1 MEQNQ
6 VNLSQFNINEL
17 KALAYDE
24 VVKINTTSNNLRV
37 LNQEL
42 AKRQQQGAVDAEPV
56 VAEPQ
61 TNN

>member
-6 VNLSQFNINEL
+6 VNISQLSINEL

-24 VVKINTTSNNLRV
+24 LLKINVANNNLRV

-42 AKRQQQGAVDAEPV
+42 SKRQQQGDANATPV
-56 VAEPQ
+56 EQ
-61 TNN
+61 Q

>member
-17 KALAYDE
+17 KATAYDE
-24 VVKINTTSNNLRV
+24 VVKINAASNNLRV

-42 AKRQQQGAVDAEPV
+42 AKRQQQGAVDAELV
-56 VAEPQ
+56 VAEPL
-61 TNN
+61 NN

>member
-61 TNN
+61 NNN

>member
-24 VVKINTTSNNLRV
+24 VVKINTTSNNLRI

-56 VAEPQ
+56 VAEPL
-61 TNN
+61 NN

>member
-6 VNLSQFNINEL
+6 INLSQFNIHEL

-24 VVKINTTSNNLRV
+24 LIKVNIHGGNLRI

-42 AKRQQQGAVDAEPV
+42 IKRQQQGDASATPV
-56 VAEPQ
+56 VP
-61 TNN
+61 NNQQ

>member
-6 VNLSQFNINEL
+6 VNISQLSINEL

-24 VVKINTTSNNLRV
+24 LVKINVANNNLRV

-42 AKRQQQGAVDAEPV
+42 SKRQQQGDANATPV
-56 VAEPQ
+56 EQ
-61 TNN
+61 Q

>member
-17 KALAYDE
+17 KAYAYDE
-24 VVKINTTSNNLRV
+24 LIKINVANNNLRI

-42 AKRQQQGAVDAEPV
+42 AKRQQQGAVDAELV
-56 VAEPQ
+56 VAEPL
-61 TNN
+61 NN

>member
-6 VNLSQFNINEL
+6 VNISQLSVNEL

-24 VVKINTTSNNLRV
+24 LIKINIANNNLRV

-42 AKRQQQGAVDAEPV
+42 SKRQQQGDANATPV
-56 VAEPQ
+56 EQ
-61 TNN
+61 QQ

>member
-6 VNLSQFNINEL
+6 VNISQLSINEL

-24 VVKINTTSNNLRV
+24 LLKVNVANNNLRV

-42 AKRQQQGAVDAEPV
+42 SKRQQQGDANATPV
-56 VAEPQ
+56 EQ
-61 TNN
+61 Q

>member
-6 VNLSQFNINEL
+6 VNISQLSINEL

-24 VVKINTTSNNLRV
+24 LLKINVANNNLRV

-42 AKRQQQGAVDAEPV
+42 SKRQQQGDANATPV
-56 VAEPQ
+56 EQ
-61 TNN
+61 QQ

>member
-17 KALAYDE
+17 EAFAYDE
-24 VVKINTTSNNLRV
+24 VVKINATSNNLRI

-42 AKRQQQGAVDAEPV
+42 AKRQQQGAVDAELV
-56 VAEPQ
+56 VAEPL
-61 TNN
+61 NN

>member
-17 KALAYDE
+17 KAYAYDE
-24 VVKINTTSNNLRV
+24 LIKINVANNNLRI

-56 VAEPQ
+56 VAEPL
-61 TNN
+61 NN

>member
-17 KALAYDE
+17 KAFAYDE
-24 VVKINTTSNNLRV
+24 VVKINATNNNLRI

-56 VAEPQ
+56 VAEPL
-61 TNN
+61 NN

>member
-17 KALAYDE
+17 KAYAYDE
-24 VVKINTTSNNLRV
+24 LIKINVANNNLRI

-42 AKRQQQGAVDAEPV
+42 AKRQQQGAAGAEPV
-56 VAEPQ
+56 VAEPL
-61 TNN
+61 NN

>member
-24 VVKINTTSNNLRV
+24 VVKLNAASNNLRV

-61 TNN
+61 NNN